1 MLFPETQQDAGAAM
15 QGVGFWEGG
24 SEEGLV
30 MAFHEPVLSKLSVM
44 KADDVGYGTQDGG
57 KAKHRVCSLA

>member
-1 MLFPETQQDAGAAM
+1 
-15 QGVGFWEGG
+15 
-24 SEEGLV
+24 

-44 KADDVGYGTQDGG
+44 KADDVGCGTKDGG